1 MFIDKF
7 YSLDNWNT
15 AINSICE
22 SISTYHWCE
31 WNLTSS
37 VLASLDG
44 FGLWA
49 IDVYFSCTDV
59 FFGFQG
65 ITNKGPFEPALVVS
79 EEARV
84 SLLLPFPF
92 NK

>member
-1 MFIDKF
+1 MIFNENYWK
-7 YSLDNWNT
+7 L
-15 AINSICE
+15 AINVIWE
-22 SISTYHWCE
+22 SISTYHCCA

-37 VLASLDG
+37 VLLSLDG
-44 FGLWA
+44 FGLSA
-49 IDVYFSCTDV
+49 FDVYFSCTDV

-65 ITNKGPFEPALVVS
+65 ITNKGPFKPALVVS

-84 SLLLPFPF
+84 SLLLLYPF